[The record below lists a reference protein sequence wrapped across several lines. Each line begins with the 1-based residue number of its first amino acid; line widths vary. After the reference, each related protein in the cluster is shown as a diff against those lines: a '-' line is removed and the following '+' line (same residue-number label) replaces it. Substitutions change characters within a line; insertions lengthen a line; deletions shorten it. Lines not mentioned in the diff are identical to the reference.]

1 MAAISSLR
9 ATRRCRFFA
18 GVCGPLTFEC
28 SRTPTQNLLST
39 PLQTLRRCSINW
51 GTRNRAVRKLTGDDD
66 DAVGPVAGK
75 LRSRPALKLI
85 GDDAA
90 VRPVAI
96 DERSP
101 TGCGACRGSRRRLAE
116 PVKPDE
122 TGWERGSAC
131 ESYGVEIAADE
142 DTALMLALTVAID
155 ALTTR

>member
-1 MAAISSLR
+1 
-9 ATRRCRFFA
+9 
-18 GVCGPLTFEC
+18 
-28 SRTPTQNLLST
+28 
-39 PLQTLRRCSINW
+39 LRRCSINW
-51 GTRNRAVRKLTGDDD
+51 GTRNRAVGKLTGDD

-75 LRSRPALKLI
+75 LRSRSALKLT
-85 GDDAA
+85 GNDAT

-101 TGCGACRGSRRRLAE
+101 TGCGACRGTRRRLAE

-131 ESYGVEIAADE
+131 ASPTALSIAADE
-142 DTALMLALTVAID
+142 DTALMVALTVAID

>member
-1 MAAISSLR
+1 
-9 ATRRCRFFA
+9 
-18 GVCGPLTFEC
+18 
-28 SRTPTQNLLST
+28 
-39 PLQTLRRCSINW
+39 LRRCSINW

-66 DAVGPVAGK
+66 AVGPVAGK
-75 LRSRPALKLI
+75 LRSRPALKLT
-85 GDDAA
+85 GDDSA

-122 TGWERGSAC
+122 TGWERFRLR
-131 ESYGVEIAADE
+131 ESYAVEIAADE

-155 ALTTR
+155 AVALCAPEGPADLELGSVVRLLESGGRERR